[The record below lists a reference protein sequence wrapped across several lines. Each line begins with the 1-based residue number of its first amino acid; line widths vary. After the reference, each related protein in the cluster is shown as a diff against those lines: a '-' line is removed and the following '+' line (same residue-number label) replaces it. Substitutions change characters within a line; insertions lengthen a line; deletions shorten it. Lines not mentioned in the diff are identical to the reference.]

1 MGLNLL
7 LLVVGL
13 VICFGGIYIRKV
25 CSAIL
30 GLIWGALCSFAVI
43 LMTVGLW
50 GIDDETFIIV
60 AVCAIA
66 CALIS
71 VIYDKLCAA
80 INAFLSSF
88 FLVAILL
95 LMADSMESATLILIA
110 AVIALIV
117 SIISVKI
124 YNYSFIIMTAFS
136 GAFIASIGGCGI
148 IYNADASRVFL
159 NLIFGD
165 DVAGFVLIGTLV
177 LGVLGCIVQWRR
189 LKGKTANGANTEHK
203 TTVLENADG
212 AFAPVEKASIQN
224 PFVREIKENWG
235 LLLAPIVVT
244 LFWNLWGSR
253 LLWTLFPSM
262 YNYDFQPQT
271 LWHYMP
277 SIITA
282 ILSGWE
288 MATFIVAIKTRS
300 KNFCILWMLPNMI
313 IALIY
318 LVEMVKSL
326 TAYSDIPW
334 VSDSTWIFKLGY
346 VIACFV
352 PFLSWWIIRKLEK
365 AFAAFSHSD
374 IKAYVLCGICAFLV
388 LRIVGSITYFIERQ
402 LIAYDP
408 GYTSIGESLLLL
420 ILNIISMTVV
430 IRVIYRHNAYA
441 KEHCTSVLNNNKEG
455 E

>member
-95 LMADSMESATLILIA
+95 LMADSMESATLIIIA

-159 NLIFGD
+159 NLMLGD
-165 DVAGFVLIGTLV
+165 DVAGFILIGTLV
-177 LGVLGCIVQWRR
+177 LGVLNGEGS
-189 LKGKTANGANTEHK
+189 KGKRQMEQIQGIKLLSRRTLP
-203 TTVLENADG
+203 VLLPPPKKLPSKIPL
-212 AFAPVEKASIQN
+212 FEK
-224 PFVREIKENWG
+224 
-235 LLLAPIVVT
+235 
-244 LFWNLWGSR
+244 
-253 LLWTLFPSM
+253 
-262 YNYDFQPQT
+262 
-271 LWHYMP
+271 
-277 SIITA
+277 
-282 ILSGWE
+282 
-288 MATFIVAIKTRS
+288 S
-300 KNFCILWMLPNMI
+300 KRTGDCCWRP
-313 IALIY
+313 
-318 LVEMVKSL
+318 
-326 TAYSDIPW
+326 
-334 VSDSTWIFKLGY
+334 
-346 VIACFV
+346 
-352 PFLSWWIIRKLEK
+352 
-365 AFAAFSHSD
+365 
-374 IKAYVLCGICAFLV
+374 
-388 LRIVGSITYFIERQ
+388 
-402 LIAYDP
+402 
-408 GYTSIGESLLLL
+408 
-420 ILNIISMTVV
+420 
-430 IRVIYRHNAYA
+430 
-441 KEHCTSVLNNNKEG
+441 
-455 E
+455 

>member
-95 LMADSMESATLILIA
+95 LMADSMESATLIIIA

-136 GAFIASIGGCGI
+136 GAFVASIGGCGI

-159 NLIFGD
+159 NLMLGD
-165 DVAGFVLIGTLV
+165 DVA
-177 LGVLGCIVQWRR
+177 
-189 LKGKTANGANTEHK
+189 
-203 TTVLENADG
+203 
-212 AFAPVEKASIQN
+212 
-224 PFVREIKENWG
+224 
-235 LLLAPIVVT
+235 
-244 LFWNLWGSR
+244 
-253 LLWTLFPSM
+253 
-262 YNYDFQPQT
+262 
-271 LWHYMP
+271 
-277 SIITA
+277 
-282 ILSGWE
+282 
-288 MATFIVAIKTRS
+288 
-300 KNFCILWMLPNMI
+300 
-313 IALIY
+313 
-318 LVEMVKSL
+318 
-326 TAYSDIPW
+326 
-334 VSDSTWIFKLGY
+334 
-346 VIACFV
+346 
-352 PFLSWWIIRKLEK
+352 
-365 AFAAFSHSD
+365 
-374 IKAYVLCGICAFLV
+374 
-388 LRIVGSITYFIERQ
+388 
-402 LIAYDP
+402 
-408 GYTSIGESLLLL
+408 
-420 ILNIISMTVV
+420 
-430 IRVIYRHNAYA
+430 
-441 KEHCTSVLNNNKEG
+441 
-455 E
+455 

>member
-95 LMADSMESATLILIA
+95 LMADSMESATLIIIA

-159 NLIFGD
+159 NLMLGD
-165 DVAGFVLIGTLV
+165 DVAGFILIGTLV
-177 LGVLGCIVQWRR
+177 LGVLGCREGS
-189 LKGKTANGANTEHK
+189 KGKRQMEQIQGIKLLPRRTLP
-203 TTVLENADG
+203 VLLPPPKKLPSKIPL
-212 AFAPVEKASIQN
+212 FEKSK
-224 PFVREIKENWG
+224 RTG
-235 LLLAPIVVT
+235 
-244 LFWNLWGSR
+244 
-253 LLWTLFPSM
+253 
-262 YNYDFQPQT
+262 DCC
-271 LWHYMP
+271 WHP
-277 SIITA
+277 
-282 ILSGWE
+282 
-288 MATFIVAIKTRS
+288 
-300 KNFCILWMLPNMI
+300 
-313 IALIY
+313 
-318 LVEMVKSL
+318 
-326 TAYSDIPW
+326 
-334 VSDSTWIFKLGY
+334 
-346 VIACFV
+346 
-352 PFLSWWIIRKLEK
+352 
-365 AFAAFSHSD
+365 
-374 IKAYVLCGICAFLV
+374 
-388 LRIVGSITYFIERQ
+388 
-402 LIAYDP
+402 
-408 GYTSIGESLLLL
+408 
-420 ILNIISMTVV
+420 
-430 IRVIYRHNAYA
+430 
-441 KEHCTSVLNNNKEG
+441 
-455 E
+455 

>member
-95 LMADSMESATLILIA
+95 LMADSMESATLIIIA

-159 NLIFGD
+159 NLMLGD
-165 DVAGFVLIGTLV
+165 DVAGFILIGTFV

-189 LKGKTANGANTEHK
+189 LKGKTANGANTGHK
-203 TTVLENADG
+203 TTVSENTAG
-212 AFAPVEKASIQN
+212 AFAPAEKASIQN

-262 YNYDFQPQT
+262 YNYDFLPQT

-313 IALIY
+313 IALVY
-318 LVEMVKSL
+318 LVKMFRLL
-326 TAYSDIPW
+326 TTYGGLA
-334 VSDSTWIFKLGY
+334 WIFDLAY

-365 AFAAFSHSD
+365 AFAAFSRND

-388 LRIVGSITYFIERQ
+388 LRIVGSITSFIERQ
-402 LIAYDP
+402 LIAYD

-430 IRVIYRHNAYA
+430 IRVIYRHNVYA
-441 KEHCTSVLNNNKEG
+441 KDHCTSVLNNNKEG

>member
-95 LMADSMESATLILIA
+95 LMADSMESATLIIIA

-159 NLIFGD
+159 NLMLGD
-165 DVAGFVLIGTLV
+165 DVAGFILIGTLV

-189 LKGKTANGANTEHK
+189 LKGKTANGANTGHK
-203 TTVLENADG
+203 TTVSENTAG
-212 AFAPVEKASIQN
+212 AFAPAEKASIQN

-253 LLWTLFPSM
+253 LLWTLFPSIV
-262 YNYDFQPQT
+262 NGHRFRGQP
-271 LWHYMP
+271 
-277 SIITA
+277 A
-282 ILSGWE
+282 
-288 MATFIVAIKTRS
+288 
-300 KNFCILWMLPNMI
+300 
-313 IALIY
+313 IALD
-318 LVEMVKSL
+318 E
-326 TAYSDIPW
+326 
-334 VSDSTWIFKLGY
+334 
-346 VIACFV
+346 
-352 PFLSWWIIRKLEK
+352 
-365 AFAAFSHSD
+365 SH
-374 IKAYVLCGICAFLV
+374 A
-388 LRIVGSITYFIERQ
+388 VGSPAAQPVGTDKIFVAADTVRVLFQ
-402 LIAYDP
+402 LVGKECFGQHIAVGAPDIAP
-408 GYTSIGESLLLL
+408 TGFPCVDSVGHKVSGIFAVGIGESRDVQVDTAA
-420 ILNIISMTVV
+420 IS
-430 IRVIYRHNAYA
+430 A
-441 KEHCTSVLNNNKEG
+441 KELTAVIPAARSAGDHGIDVVDIALVVLCDRPAKLCFQIG
-455 E
+455 IRLIQ

>member
-1 MGLNLL
+1 MGSNLL

-88 FLVAILL
+88 FLVTILL
-95 LMADSMESATLILIA
+95 LMADSMESATLIIIA

-159 NLIFGD
+159 NLMLGD
-165 DVAGFVLIGTLV
+165 DVAGFILIGTLV

-189 LKGKTANGANTEHK
+189 LKGKTANGANTGHK
-203 TTVLENADG
+203 TTVSENTAG
-212 AFAPVEKASIQN
+212 AFAPAEKASIQN

-235 LLLAPIVVT
+235 IAAGTHSCHTVLEPVGQSTVVDSFPINVQ
-244 LFWNLWGSR
+244 LRFS
-253 LLWTLFPSM
+253 
-262 YNYDFQPQT
+262 
-271 LWHYMP
+271 
-277 SIITA
+277 
-282 ILSGWE
+282 
-288 MATFIVAIKTRS
+288 ATNIVALYAV
-300 KNFCILWMLPNMI
+300 NH
-313 IALIY
+313 
-318 LVEMVKSL
+318 
-326 TAYSDIPW
+326 YSD
-334 VSDSTWIFKLGY
+334 FKRMGNGNVY
-346 VIACFV
+346 C
-352 PFLSWWIIRKLEK
+352 
-365 AFAAFSHSD
+365 
-374 IKAYVLCGICAFLV
+374 
-388 LRIVGSITYFIERQ
+388 
-402 LIAYDP
+402 
-408 GYTSIGESLLLL
+408 
-420 ILNIISMTVV
+420 
-430 IRVIYRHNAYA
+430 RH
-441 KEHCTSVLNNNKEG
+441 
-455 E
+455 

>member
-165 DVAGFVLIGTLV
+165 DVFLLELWFLGSLDVLSNG
-177 LGVLGCIVQWRR
+177 GGS
-189 LKGKTANGANTEHK
+189 KGKRQMEQIQSIKLLSRRTL
-203 TTVLENADG
+203 TVLLPPSKKLPSKIPLFAKSKRTG
-212 AFAPVEKASIQN
+212 AYCWRP
-224 PFVREIKENWG
+224 
-235 LLLAPIVVT
+235 
-244 LFWNLWGSR
+244 
-253 LLWTLFPSM
+253 
-262 YNYDFQPQT
+262 
-271 LWHYMP
+271 
-277 SIITA
+277 
-282 ILSGWE
+282 
-288 MATFIVAIKTRS
+288 
-300 KNFCILWMLPNMI
+300 
-313 IALIY
+313 
-318 LVEMVKSL
+318 
-326 TAYSDIPW
+326 
-334 VSDSTWIFKLGY
+334 
-346 VIACFV
+346 
-352 PFLSWWIIRKLEK
+352 
-365 AFAAFSHSD
+365 
-374 IKAYVLCGICAFLV
+374 
-388 LRIVGSITYFIERQ
+388 
-402 LIAYDP
+402 
-408 GYTSIGESLLLL
+408 
-420 ILNIISMTVV
+420 
-430 IRVIYRHNAYA
+430 
-441 KEHCTSVLNNNKEG
+441 
-455 E
+455 

>member
-95 LMADSMESATLILIA
+95 LMADSMESATLIIIA

-159 NLIFGD
+159 NLMLGD
-165 DVAGFVLIGTLV
+165 DVAGFILIGTWFLV
-177 LGVLGCIVQWRR
+177 SLDVLSNGGGS
-189 LKGKTANGANTEHK
+189 KGKRQTEQIQSIK
-203 TTVLENADG
+203 LLSRRTLTVLLPPPKKLPSKIPLFAKSKRTG
-212 AFAPVEKASIQN
+212 AYCWRP
-224 PFVREIKENWG
+224 
-235 LLLAPIVVT
+235 
-244 LFWNLWGSR
+244 
-253 LLWTLFPSM
+253 
-262 YNYDFQPQT
+262 
-271 LWHYMP
+271 
-277 SIITA
+277 
-282 ILSGWE
+282 
-288 MATFIVAIKTRS
+288 
-300 KNFCILWMLPNMI
+300 
-313 IALIY
+313 
-318 LVEMVKSL
+318 
-326 TAYSDIPW
+326 
-334 VSDSTWIFKLGY
+334 
-346 VIACFV
+346 
-352 PFLSWWIIRKLEK
+352 
-365 AFAAFSHSD
+365 
-374 IKAYVLCGICAFLV
+374 
-388 LRIVGSITYFIERQ
+388 
-402 LIAYDP
+402 
-408 GYTSIGESLLLL
+408 
-420 ILNIISMTVV
+420 
-430 IRVIYRHNAYA
+430 
-441 KEHCTSVLNNNKEG
+441 
-455 E
+455 

>member
-95 LMADSMESATLILIA
+95 LMADSMESATLIIIA

-159 NLIFGD
+159 NLMLGD
-165 DVAGFVLIGTLV
+165 DVAGFILIGTLV

-189 LKGKTANGANTEHK
+189 LKGKTANGANTGHK
-203 TTVLENADG
+203 TTVSENTAG
-212 AFAPVEKASIQN
+212 AFPPAEKASIQN

-253 LLWTLFPSM
+253 LL
-262 YNYDFQPQT
+262 
-271 LWHYMP
+271 
-277 SIITA
+277 
-282 ILSGWE
+282 
-288 MATFIVAIKTRS
+288 
-300 KNFCILWMLPNMI
+300 
-313 IALIY
+313 
-318 LVEMVKSL
+318 
-326 TAYSDIPW
+326 
-334 VSDSTWIFKLGY
+334 
-346 VIACFV
+346 
-352 PFLSWWIIRKLEK
+352 
-365 AFAAFSHSD
+365 
-374 IKAYVLCGICAFLV
+374 
-388 LRIVGSITYFIERQ
+388 
-402 LIAYDP
+402 
-408 GYTSIGESLLLL
+408 
-420 ILNIISMTVV
+420 
-430 IRVIYRHNAYA
+430 
-441 KEHCTSVLNNNKEG
+441 
-455 E
+455 